1 MPRGLRPVFFALF
14 LAAALSAS
22 AGPDDLFDARV
33 PGALQ
38 PGQREFILA
47 LDQGRY
53 TLKDGRFLDARPADP
68 AEPRLTK
75 AQVAELLAGPS
86 RGARPDGSPSAA
98 AGEAAYQRALS
109 RVPKGAP
116 AQLNFDGGASRGGDI
131 RGPPDSAARAVG
143 GSAADA
149 DVLQAQL
156 VSRLVFKGTRQE
168 REAFGEAVGLILKS
182 KTGRELAAE
191 FVRERAA
198 AEVTM
203 GDLDHNS
210 AETDTDL
217 DPPKV
222 ALSRKYLAQDP
233 DHTRVAMAGTLAH
246 ELFGHAFEKQR
257 STKAGFPEVAHDH
270 YRGDELGSRL
280 IDWLVQTELAGKVVD
295 ADPKDFLDDPEGYY
309 REQLTHDPYYILT
322 FSPKEMRNPVT
333 TLRGRGKLLDADAA
347 KTAAEIEENE
357 TWRPVVAHFIKVHR
371 VAKERLAP
379 AEKTLDDYLDWAKGH
394 QSKLAASRKAL
405 EEQIKHWSS
414 PAGAKEKKELIA
426 AAGSPYLNGL
436 EARLTARARALR
448 RLRSG
453 RDPAGVIEM
462 PPLVIT
468 APKPGGPP
476 IDLMELGRM
485 YAEDLEKNPGHW
497 K

>member
-1 MPRGLRPVFFALF
+1 MPRGLKTAFFVLF
-14 LAAALSAS
+14 LAAAVRAS
-22 AGPDDLFDARV
+22 AGPDDPFDARV

-38 PGQREFILA
+38 PGQREFLLA

-53 TLKDGRFLDARPADP
+53 ALKDGRLVDSRPADP
-68 AEPRLTK
+68 ARPVLTN
-75 AQVAELLAGPS
+75 ARVAELLAGPS
-86 RGARPDGSPSAA
+86 GGTIPGGSSPSAA
-98 AGEAAYQRALS
+98 GDAAYQRALS

-116 AQLNFDGGASRGGDI
+116 ARMDFDGGAARSGDI
-131 RGPPDSAARAVG
+131 RGPPSGGAASGA
-143 GSAADA
+143 AADPA
-149 DVLQAQL
+149 VLQTRLLA
-156 VSRLVFKGTRQE
+156 RLVFKGTKPE
-168 REAFGEAVGLILKS
+168 REALGEAVGLILKS

-203 GDLDHNS
+203 DDLDHNS
-210 AETDTDL
+210 GETDTAL

-222 ALSRKYLAQDP
+222 TLSREYLAQDP

-246 ELFGHAFEKQR
+246 ELFGHAFEIQR
-257 STKAGFPEVAHDH
+257 SKRAGFPEVAHDH

-295 ADPKDFLDDPEGYY
+295 GSPKDFLDDPEGYY
-309 REQLTHDPYYILT
+309 RELLTRDPYYILT
-322 FSPKEMRNPVT
+322 FSPKEMKNPVT
-333 TLRGRGKLLDADAA
+333 TLRGRGKLIDADAA
-347 KTAAEIEENE
+347 KTEAEIKENE

-379 AEKTLDDYLDWAKGH
+379 AEKKLDDYLKWAKGH
-394 QSKLAASRKAL
+394 QEKLAASSKAL
-405 EEQIKHWSS
+405 EEQIKEWSS

-426 AAGSPYLNGL
+426 AAGSPYLGAL

-448 RLRSG
+448 RLRAG
-453 RDPAGVIEM
+453 RGPAGIVEL

-468 APKPGGPP
+468 APKPGGGPP
-476 IDLMELGRM
+476 IDMEELGRL
-485 YAEDLEKNPGHW
+485 YAEDLEKNPRHW